1 MVADGVTIS
10 DLPLEVR
17 VSRAL
22 RSSAGRRADRV
33 RRRRTRRRL
42 RALAATAVGALVV
55 VPTVNDSLRLVST
68 AAPTMDRCA
77 LPGPLRSDFVVAAR
91 ATHLPLA
98 LLAGV
103 ARVESGFSTDAES
116 PAGAIGV
123 MQLMPATADSLHLDP
138 FEPSSN
144 VLGGAV
150 YLRQLLLR
158 YGGNLELALAA
169 YNAGPTAVDVAGGA
183 PSGETRN
190 YIGDVERAWHGY
202 GSCT

>member
-1 MVADGVTIS
+1 MVVDAVTIA

-22 RSSAGRRADRV
+22 RSSAARRADLA
-33 RRRRTRRRL
+33 RRRRARRRGF
-42 RALAATAVGALVV
+42 ALAAAAAGALVL
-55 VPTVNDSLRLVST
+55 VPGIAGGPPSVS
-68 AAPTMDRCA
+68 AASPTIERCA
-77 LPGPLRSDFVVAAR
+77 LPTGLRGDFVAAAR

-103 ARVESGFSTDAES
+103 AHVESRFSTDAES

-123 MQLMPATADSLHLDP
+123 MQLMPTTADSLHVDAS
-138 FEPSSN
+138 EPSSN

-150 YLRQLLLR
+150 YLRQLLSR
-158 YGGNLELALAA
+158 YGGSLELALAA
-169 YNAGPTAVDVAGGA
+169 YNAGPTAVDRAGGA
-183 PSGETRN
+183 PSGETRA
-190 YIGDVERAWHGY
+190 YIDEVERTWRGY